1 MDNLSQFL
9 TKIPDGNFGLVHT
22 TVQVYSILPIV
33 KGGVLEEFSGMN
45 LRLKF
50 IWTRKSGI

>member
-33 KGGVLEEFSGMN
+33 KGGVFEEFSGKI
-45 LRLKF
+45 L
-50 IWTRKSGI
+50 G